1 MKEFN
6 RLQRQAKSVKQVQ
19 RGGGSLP
26 KNSSDEI
33 LKPKDYEIVRI
44 NKRERQEDLRKV
56 LVDTVKLNKK
66 LKEQLAIMERNGI
79 NVSYSLPQ
87 KASNNHI
94 KIIS

>member
-1 MKEFN
+1 M
-6 RLQRQAKSVKQVQ
+6 KQVQ
-19 RGGGSLP
+19 RGGGPVP
-26 KNSSDEI
+26 KNSSDDI

-87 KASNNHI
+87 KA
-94 KIIS
+94 

>member
-6 RLQRQAKSVKQVQ
+6 RLQRQAKSVKQAQ
-19 RGGGSLP
+19 RGGGSVL
-26 KNSSDEI
+26 KNSSEEI